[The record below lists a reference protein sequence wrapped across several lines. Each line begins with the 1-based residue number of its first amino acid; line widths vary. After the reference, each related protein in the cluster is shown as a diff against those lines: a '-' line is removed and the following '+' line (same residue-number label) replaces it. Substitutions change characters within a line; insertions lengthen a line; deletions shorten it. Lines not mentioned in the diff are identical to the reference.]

1 MQKSIQLGTG
11 VKKKETVPILRS
23 FNLWKGQIQISTI
36 LAIRH
41 THTHKDIHIQ
51 NNVWVQK
58 EEKINGMEQKYAQ

>member
-41 THTHKDIHIQ
+41 THTQRHTHTKQCVSSKGRKD
-51 NNVWVQK
+51 
-58 EEKINGMEQKYAQ
+58 